1 VIADPP
7 PTSGGQTPSE
17 ALHEILADLTPAQHR
32 AVISPSSP
40 LVVLAAAGAGKTR
53 VLTRRIAHQ
62 VQTGRAG
69 PDHVLA
75 LTFTR
80 KAAGELGARLQ
91 SLGMRDGITAGTF
104 HAVASAQ
111 LRRWWA
117 DRSQYPLTLLAS
129 PSRLL
134 RPIAADVPALRDAA
148 IGDLAAEL
156 AWAQARLIRPEH
168 FATAASASGRRLPAD
183 SGELAALYARY
194 EEEKRRRGLVDF
206 DDLLAR
212 CADAMDDDPRFAAA
226 QRWRWRHVF
235 VDEFQDVNP
244 LQHRLLLAWL
254 GDDAELTVVGDANQ
268 AIYGWNGADPGLLD
282 GVAGRWPGTEVVRLD
297 DNHRCSPQIVAA
309 GASVLGPSGVNLRS
323 SRPDGPVPSVRSYL
337 SDEAEAGGVAAELHD
352 AHAGG
357 LPWSQMAVLVRTN
370 AQGQPL
376 RRALEAAGIPCAA
389 PSQADVLRHPAA
401 VEALEG
407 LRAQASLPIAVAVA
421 DLEAA
426 AADAAGADGG
436 AQGGGGG
443 RLVGGRE
450 RVAHRGATDDG
461 HASSAFGGAAA
472 NSAVLTLLADF
483 ARDLRRLDHRA
494 TVGGLLAWL
503 PSAAGREPGM
513 IGQPDAVTIASFHR
527 AKGLEW
533 RAVWVCG
540 LEAGLVPI
548 THASSA
554 SAQAE
559 ERRLL
564 YVALTRAEID
574 LRCSWAA
581 RRTFGDRTSAREPSP
596 WLTAIGEASTN
607 AEPDSKDWRA
617 VLAEQ
622 RRRLRQDVDDR
633 HVGGA
638 RRTEAAERPRT
649 APGNRDTS
657 NPARSEDRNERVD
670 GGQGQLGLDLDAGA
684 GPTPSTPP
692 DAVYLPVGSEKVD
705 VHPRSSVAPSAGT
718 DTLVRDPQIASRV
731 TSWRAARARGV
742 GIPAQ
747 AVLQDRS
754 IEALAVL
761 RPSAAAD
768 LAQIP
773 GLGAIRA
780 ARFGATLLELV
791 AGTTAVA

>member
-1 VIADPP
+1 VIPDPP
-7 PTSGGQTPSE
+7 PSFGGQASLGPLE
-17 ALHEILADLTPAQHR
+17 EILADLTPAQHR
-32 AVISPSSP
+32 AVVSPSSP
-40 LVVLAAAGAGKTR
+40 LVVLAGAGAGKTR
-53 VLTRRIAHQ
+53 VLTRRIAHH
-62 VQTGRAG
+62 VQTGQAG

-80 KAAGELGARLQ
+80 KAAGELGTRLQ
-91 SLGMRDGITAGTF
+91 SLGLRDGITAGTF

-134 RPIAADVPALRDAA
+134 RPIAADVPAVRDVP

-156 AWAQARLIRPEH
+156 AWAQAHLIRPEN
-168 FATAASASGRRLPAD
+168 FVAAASASGRRLPAD
-183 SGELAALYARY
+183 AGELATLYARY

-212 CADAMDDDPRFAAA
+212 CADAMDGDPRFAAA

-254 GDDAELTVVGDANQ
+254 GPDAELTVVGDPNQ
-268 AIYGWNGADPGLLD
+268 AIYGWNGADPGLLE
-282 GVAGRWPGTEVVRLD
+282 GISGRWPAAEVVRLD

-323 SRPDGPVPSVRSYL
+323 SRPDGPAPSVCSYL

-357 LPWSQMAVLVRTN
+357 LPWSQMAILVRTN
-370 AQGQPL
+370 AQGEPL

-389 PSQADVLRHPAA
+389 LSQADVLRHPAA
-401 VEALEG
+401 VEALEE

-421 DLEAA
+421 DLAA
-426 AADAAGADGG
+426 AVVVATGADA
-436 AQGGGGG
+436 
-443 RLVGGRE
+443 
-450 RVAHRGATDDG
+450 
-461 HASSAFGGAAA
+461 
-472 NSAVLTLLADF
+472 AVLTLLADF

-494 TVGGLLAWL
+494 TVGGFLAWL

-540 LEAGLVPI
+540 LEAGLMPI
-548 THASSA
+548 AHASTA
-554 SAQAE
+554 AARAE

-564 YVALTRAEID
+564 YVALTRAEVD

-581 RRTFGDRTSAREPSP
+581 RRAFGDRTSAREPSP
-596 WLTAIGEASTN
+596 WLAAIGEASTA
-607 AEPDSKDWRA
+607 AEAAPDSKDWRA

-622 RRRLRQDVDDR
+622 RRQLRQDVDDR
-633 HVGGA
+633 RAGGA
-638 RRTEAAERPRT
+638 RSAEAVEIPRAEAVEIPST
-649 APGNRDTS
+649 APGDRETS
-657 NPARSEDRNERVD
+657 DHAGGED
-670 GGQGQLGLDLDAGA
+670 GGEPADGSKGQLGLDLDAGA
-684 GPTPSTPP
+684 GSTPP
-692 DAVYLPVGSEKVD
+692 DAAEFPVGGDDVD
-705 VHPRSSVAPSAGT
+705 DHPRSSVAPSESTAT
-718 DTLVRDPQIASRV
+718 PIRDQQIASRLS
-731 TSWRAARARGV
+731 SWRAARARGV

-768 LAQIP
+768 LGEIP
-773 GLGAIRA
+773 GLGAVRA

-791 AGTTAVA
+791 AGTAVA